1 MYQTTKGAVIVGLSA
16 LPLEI
21 ECYIGNGLPSFTI
34 VGLSSGTET
43 DTRERIRSALKSAGI
58 TLPASR
64 ITVNIRP
71 IDPRVASLTGAATKI
86 LDLPIAL
93 LIAACLGLIPGKALS
108 QAVFLG
114 QLSLSGTVKPLY
126 GALSIAGSVSGL
138 DPAPKALY
146 LPLENAREG
155 ALCSSL
161 SVCGLHSLSEALQV
175 LTHKIRLEPSH
186 PAEGSEISPGPS
198 LFDSIKGQEIAKHLL
213 VIAASGM
220 HNLLLI
226 GPPGCGKTLLSRC
239 LPSLMPPLSYQE
251 KLELTQIY
259 SCSGLL
265 PAGCSLMTERPFR
278 QPHHSITDQALLG
291 GGLMPKPGEV
301 TLAHKGILFLD
312 EFAEIRRS
320 SLEGLREPLE
330 EHKIRVS
337 RLQGDFVYPA
347 DFLLIGA
354 MNPCP
359 CGYFPDKSRCTCSSF
374 RIRQYYQ
381 KINSPILDRIDLVL
395 NLRPVD
401 PSDMDKPSVL
411 TFAKAREQILRATRM
426 QQNRFQSGTMYNS
439 RMNVKEIEAF
449 CPLGSAEKNFLAKVM
464 ENLSLSMRAYH
475 KLLKTARTLADID
488 ESLTIEREH
497 LIEALQY
504 RYSPSIEDRI

>member
-21 ECYIGNGLPSFTI
+21 ECSIGSGLPSFTI
-34 VGLSSGTET
+34 VGLSSGGEI
-43 DTRERIRSALKSAGI
+43 DTRERLRSALKNAGI
-58 TLPASR
+58 PLPASR

-71 IDPRVASLTGAATKI
+71 VDPRVTSLTGASTKI

-93 LIAACLGLIPGKALS
+93 LICACLKRIPGQALS
-108 QAVFLG
+108 KAVFLG
-114 QLSLSGTVKPLY
+114 ELSLSGTVKPLY
-126 GALSIAGSVSGL
+126 GALSLAGSISKL
-138 DPAPKALY
+138 NPAPQALY
-146 LPLENAREG
+146 LPRENAQEG

-161 SVCGLHSLSEALQV
+161 TVCGLHSLSQALDV
-175 LTHKIRLEPSH
+175 LTHTMCIEPSH
-186 PAEGSEISPGPS
+186 PSSEPEPVTGPS

-213 VIAASGM
+213 VVAASGM

-226 GPPGCGKTLLSRC
+226 GPPGCGKTLLSRS

-265 PAGCSLMTERPFR
+265 PAGCSLITERPFR

-291 GGLMPKPGEV
+291 GGLFPRPGEV

-330 EHKIRVS
+330 EHRIRVS
-337 RLQGDFVYPA
+337 RLQGNVTYPA

-359 CGYFPDKSRCTCSSF
+359 CGYFPDKKRCTCSAF
-374 RIRQYYQ
+374 RIHQYYQ

-395 NLRPVD
+395 SIRPVS
-401 PSDMDKPSVL
+401 PSDMEKPSNL
-411 TFAKAREQILRATRM
+411 TFSRAKEQVNSAVRM
-426 QQNRFQSGTMYNS
+426 QQNRFQSDAMYNS
-439 RMNVKEIEAF
+439 RMNVKQVEAY
-449 CPLGSAEKNFLAKVM
+449 CTLDRAEKNFMAKAM
-464 ENLSLSMRAYH
+464 ENLSISMRVYH

-488 ESLTIEREH
+488 GSARIEKEH
-497 LIEALQY
+497 LIEAFQY
-504 RYSPSIEDRI
+504 RYSPGV